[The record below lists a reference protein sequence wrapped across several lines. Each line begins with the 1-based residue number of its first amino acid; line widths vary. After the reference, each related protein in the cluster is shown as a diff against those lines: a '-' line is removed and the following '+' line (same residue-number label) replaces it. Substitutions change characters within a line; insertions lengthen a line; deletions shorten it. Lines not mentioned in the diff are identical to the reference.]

1 MGYKYLNPR
10 TRKHAET
17 KDYNSAVIKQL
28 LENKEND
35 IVLVTSTYSMTFKM
49 FRYHFEGYAGD
60 WEGPELIEEC
70 PITTLKNYLTL

>member
-1 MGYKYLNPR
+1 MSYKYLNPR

-17 KDYNSAVIKQL
+17 KDYSSDEIKLL
-28 LENKEND
+28 LEDKEND
-35 IVLVTSTYSMTFKM
+35 IVFVTSSYSMTFKI

-60 WEGPELIEEC
+60 WEGPELIVEC